1 MMPDHKIFTYGL
13 TFILGAA
20 LVAAI
25 NFLWIEQDDLSVT
38 KNVDYLAE
46 ANLQEESH
54 SHTHHGHDHHDHEN
68 EIVMLS
74 EEQIKK
80 HGIKINKAGPGKLLM
95 SLSTRGKIILQP
107 DRLVHIIPKVSGVV
121 REAYKNIG
129 DQILTNDL
137 LAVLDSRDMADIKA
151 GYLAALSKQ
160 RLTTSSLNRE
170 AKLYEEKVSAGQD
183 YLNAK
188 NINEEAVIS
197 TQLFKQ
203 KLHAFG
209 LNEEEIQ
216 QLTEQHDPDLR
227 LYQIRSPIAG
237 MVIFRHITKGEFVEN
252 TTTIYEIADLST
264 VWVEIGIYPKDLP
277 RVKEG
282 QSVEVVLPLENMK
295 TKARLIYVSP
305 IVAEETI
312 TAKAVAELDNSD
324 GQWRPGVFVTV
335 NIATDQ
341 MEKAIVIPRDAVQ
354 NIDGKDVVFVVTPE
368 GYEKRDVKLG
378 EKDQNNVEVT
388 SGLRVGEEYVANNTF
403 LLKADLGKNEA
414 EHEH

>member
-1 MMPDHKIFTYGL
+1 MPDHKLFTYGF

-20 LVAAI
+20 LVAAL
-25 NFLWIEQDDLSVT
+25 NFFWLEDSNLSPNN
-38 KNVDYLAE
+38 NVEYLAE
-46 ANLQEESH
+46 ASLDEK
-54 SHTHHGHDHHDHEN
+54 HTHDHHEHEDDL
-68 EIVMLS
+68 VMLS
-74 EEQIKK
+74 EDQIKK
-80 HGIKINKAGPGKLLM
+80 HGFKINRAGPGNLLM
-95 SLSTRGKIILQP
+95 TLSTRGKIILQP

-121 REAYKNIG
+121 RDAYKNIG
-129 DQILTNDL
+129 DRVQVNDL
-137 LAVLDSRDMADIKA
+137 LAVLDSHDMADIKA

-160 RLTTSSLNRE
+160 RLTSSSLNRE

-216 QLTEQHDPDLR
+216 HLADQNDPDLR
-227 LYQIRSPIAG
+227 LYQIRSPITG
-237 MVIFRHITKGEFVEN
+237 TIIFRHLTKGEFVEN
-252 TTTIYEIADLST
+252 TTTIYEIADLSK

-282 QSVEVVLPLENMK
+282 QWVEVELPLENRK

-312 TAKAVAELDNSD
+312 AAKAIAELDNSD
-324 GQWRPGVFVTV
+324 GQWRPGVFITV
-335 NIATDQ
+335 NIATNE
-341 MEKAIVIPRDAVQ
+341 MEKAIIVPKDAVQ
-354 NIDGKDVVFVVTPE
+354 NINGKDVVFIVTPE

-403 LLKADLGKNEA
+403 LLKADLGKSEA